1 MQAGFDAGS
10 REITSMHTRTPIRRG
25 VAAEKSCSVRMKKRD
40 PGLASVFSFLLP
52 GLGQIYTGK
61 MGWGIFHFLAH
72 VGLLIVSLALSYP
85 LIFADGSIRQ
95 RLTAW
100 LSTPSNL
107 GIAFGLL
114 FLLIGNW
121 IWSFLTAAQNED
133 EDSDSKDI
141 TSLIETARSEYYA
154 EAAPT
159 GTPSAAYEKTAA
171 YETLVQEQPVESK
184 SFAITLAEIMDLK
197 GVGIEDL
204 SEITGIPETEITKY
218 LKGSKP
224 DDATV
229 KILARGLNVSPRFLT
244 GESTR

>member
-1 MQAGFDAGS
+1 ML
-10 REITSMHTRTPIRRG
+10 
-25 VAAEKSCSVRMKKRD
+25 K
-40 PGLASVFSFLLP
+40 LL
-52 GLGQIYTGK
+52 
-61 MGWGIFHFLAH
+61 
-72 VGLLIVSLALSYP
+72 LLVLHQLHM
-85 LIFADGSIRQ
+85 
-95 RLTAW
+95 
-100 LSTPSNL
+100 
-107 GIAFGLL
+107 
-114 FLLIGNW
+114 
-121 IWSFLTAAQNED
+121 
-133 EDSDSKDI
+133 
-141 TSLIETARSEYYA
+141 
-154 EAAPT
+154 
-159 GTPSAAYEKTAA
+159 KTAA